1 MQTNTDSLKRPLSR
15 SEIRR
20 RVAGTPP
27 SAAMVKHL
35 IKTVAQLQQELAWLK
50 NKRCS

>member
-1 MQTNTDSLKRPLSR
+1 MNSNPLKRPLSR

-27 SAAMVKHL
+27 SSAMVAQL
-35 IKTVAQLQQELAWLK
+35 RKTVAQLQQELAWLK
-50 NKRCS
+50 NKRSS

>member
-1 MQTNTDSLKRPLSR
+1 MHTNPAKYNLSR

-27 SAAMVKHL
+27 SSAMVKHL
-35 IKTVAQLQQELAWLK
+35 IKTVAMLQKENAWLK
-50 NKRCS
+50 NKRGS

>member
-1 MQTNTDSLKRPLSR
+1 MQMNTDPLKRPLSR

-27 SAAMVKHL
+27 STAMVKHL
-35 IKTVAQLQQELAWLK
+35 IKTVALLQKENACLK

>member
-27 SAAMVKHL
+27 SPVMFAQL
-35 IKTVAQLQQELAWLK
+35 LKTVAQLRKENACLK
-50 NKRCS
+50 KKLGC